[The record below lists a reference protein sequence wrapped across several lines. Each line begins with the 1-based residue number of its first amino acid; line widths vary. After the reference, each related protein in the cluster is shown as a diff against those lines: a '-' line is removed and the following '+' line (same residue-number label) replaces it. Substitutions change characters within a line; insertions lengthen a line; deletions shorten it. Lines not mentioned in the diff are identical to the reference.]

1 LQRGIASRSRARGAK
16 EGARVIVNGA
26 IEQIKSR
33 GAKAILGFVI
43 DALD

>member
-1 LQRGIASRSRARGAK
+1 
-16 EGARVIVNGA
+16 VIVNGA